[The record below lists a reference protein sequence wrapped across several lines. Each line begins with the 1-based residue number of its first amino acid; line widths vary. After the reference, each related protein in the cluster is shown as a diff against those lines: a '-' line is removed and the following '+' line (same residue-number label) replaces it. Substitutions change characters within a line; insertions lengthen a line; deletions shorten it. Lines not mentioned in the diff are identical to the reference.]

1 MSIKLP
7 FKILSGLAAV
17 IMVTC
22 LCLYSE
28 HQLKATIAG
37 KSAEGIAVPVIMYH
51 HILEQSNR
59 WGAYVISPKQFQSDL
74 KFLKEQG
81 YTAVSGQQLI
91 DYTEHRTPL
100 PEKPVLITFDD
111 GYESSYQYAYPI
123 LKEENCKAIIS
134 IIGKYSDY
142 YSGNVPK
149 DISYSH
155 MNWGQIKELSESNL
169 IEIGN
174 HTYDLHESRGK
185 RKGCRINKGESVT
198 DYYAVLSEDVGM
210 LQDKINT
217 ITKIKPAVF
226 AYPFGFYCKESEP
239 ILKQMGIK
247 LTLGCEEGV
256 TVVNDAGSLY
266 NMKRYN
272 RAHGKSSEAF
282 FKTILS

>member
-7 FKILSGLAAV
+7 YKILSGLAAV
-17 IMVTC
+17 ILVAC
-22 LCLYSE
+22 LCFYSE
-28 HQLKATIAG
+28 HQIKSAPANQ
-37 KSAEGIAVPVIMYH
+37 SAEGIAVPVIMYH
-51 HILEQSNR
+51 HILEQSKR
-59 WGAYVISPKQFQSDL
+59 WGDYVISPTQFQNDL
-74 KFLKEQG
+74 KYLKEQG
-81 YTAVSGQQLI
+81 YTTVSGRQII
-91 DYTEHRTPL
+91 DYAERRTPL
-100 PEKPVLITFDD
+100 PKKPILITFDD

-142 YSGNVPK
+142 YSGSVPK

-155 MNWGQIKELSESNL
+155 MNWGQIKELSESSF

-174 HTYDLHESRGK
+174 HTYDLHEANGS
-185 RKGCRINKGESVT
+185 RKGCRINKGESLA
-198 DYYAVLSEDVGM
+198 DYHAALSEDIGM
-210 LQDKINT
+210 LQDKINI
-217 ITKIKPAVF
+217 ITKIKPVTF

-247 LTLGCEEGV
+247 LTLGCEEGIT
-256 TVVNDAGSLY
+256 TVNSADSLY

>member
-7 FKILSGLAAV
+7 YKILSGLAAI
-17 IMVTC
+17 IMVAC
-22 LCLYSE
+22 LCFYSE
-28 HQLKATIAG
+28 YQIKSAPANQ
-37 KSAEGIAVPVIMYH
+37 SAEGIAVPVIMYH

-59 WGAYVISPKQFQSDL
+59 WGAYVISPTQFRDDL
-74 KFLKEQG
+74 KYLKEQG
-81 YTAVSGQQLI
+81 YTTVSGKQLI
-91 DYTEHRTPL
+91 DYAERRTLL
-100 PEKPVLITFDD
+100 PEKPILITFDD

-123 LKEENCKAIIS
+123 LKEENCKAVIS

-142 YSGNVPK
+142 YSGSVPK

-155 MNWGQIKELSESNL
+155 MNWGQIKELSASDCV
-169 IEIGN
+169 EIGN
-174 HTYDLHESRGK
+174 HTYDLHEANGN
-185 RKGCRINKGESVT
+185 RKGCRINKGESLA
-198 DYYAVLSEDVGM
+198 DYHAALSEDIGM
-210 LQDKINT
+210 LQDKINI
-217 ITKIKPAVF
+217 ITKIKPIIF

-247 LTLGCEEGV
+247 LTLGCEEGI
-256 TVVNDAGSLY
+256 TIVNNADSLY

>member
-7 FKILSGLAAV
+7 YKILSGLAAI
-17 IMVTC
+17 IMIAC
-22 LCLYSE
+22 LCFYSE
-28 HQLKATIAG
+28 YQI
-37 KSAEGIAVPVIMYH
+37 KSAPANQSVEGIAVPVIMYH

-59 WGAYVISPKQFQSDL
+59 WGAYVISPTQFRNDL
-74 KFLKEQG
+74 KYVKEQG
-81 YTAVSGQQLI
+81 YATVSGKQLI
-91 DYTEHRTPL
+91 DYAERRTPL
-100 PEKPVLITFDD
+100 PEKPILITFDD

-123 LKEENCKAIIS
+123 LKEENCKAVIS

-142 YSGNVPK
+142 YSGSVPK

-155 MNWGQIKELSESNL
+155 MNWGQIKELSASDC

-174 HTYDLHESRGK
+174 HTYDLHEANGN
-185 RKGCRINKGESVT
+185 RKGCRINKGESLA
-198 DYYAVLSEDVGM
+198 DYHAALSEDIGM
-210 LQDKINT
+210 LQDKINI
-217 ITKIKPAVF
+217 ITKIKPIIF

-247 LTLGCEEGV
+247 LTLGCEEGI
-256 TVVNDAGSLY
+256 TIVNNADSLY